1 MLVVVAV
8 LEGQTPYIEGRL
20 FRDKSDCDTL
30 RSQRL
35 EEATSM
41 KDQGIK
47 VAVTDC
53 ISIIIPLELDPG
65 DKAENSP

>member
-1 MLVVVAV
+1 LVVVAV

-30 RSQRL
+30 LAQRL

-41 KDQGIK
+41 QEQGIK

-53 ISIIIPLELDPG
+53 LPITIPIELDPG
-65 DKAENSP
+65 TDAKNKP